1 MTLFHRSIRGSLA
14 LFGVA
19 IGLIGTAGAAT
30 AQEAEPTV
38 AESSAQAEEPQIG
51 ESLVI
56 DRPAPRRNPS
66 TELGADPAPSVA
78 PAAAPAP
85 APAPAPVVVAPS
97 GGVAVPPPVVVASP
111 AAPARVVPDRPTA
124 VQGVQIQRPAS
135 RTSGT
140 EALART
146 GVDNHVLVLV
156 AGMLLVLGSVLI
168 RFGRPRRTI

>member
-1 MTLFHRSIRGSLA
+1 MTYLQRSIRGSLA

-66 TELGADPAPSVA
+66 SELGADPTPSVA
-78 PAAAPAP
+78 PTAAPAP
-85 APAPAPVVVAPS
+85 VPAPAPVVAPS
-97 GGVAVPPPVVVASP
+97 GGVTVPSPVVVASP

-124 VQGVQIQRPAS
+124 VQGVQIQRSAS

-146 GVDNHVLVLV
+146 GLDNHVLLLV
-156 AGMLLVLGSVLI
+156 AGTLLALGSVLI